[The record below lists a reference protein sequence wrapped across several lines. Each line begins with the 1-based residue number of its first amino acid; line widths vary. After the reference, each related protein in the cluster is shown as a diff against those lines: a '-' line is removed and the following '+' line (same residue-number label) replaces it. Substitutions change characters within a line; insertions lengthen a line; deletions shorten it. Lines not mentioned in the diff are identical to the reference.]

1 MGFENVM
8 TLNIRLWS
16 LDLFRFLSSSD
27 MLWSFPLRWFMF
39 FLICADFLQFWI
51 GNETPTANDLCFRD
65 QWGFGSMWSM
75 SPSLSRKTASG
86 QPLQAPLFHV
96 PLKYKMGTIMRPDIC
111 KIPPAPGALHCWV
124 SNLSHAPATE
134 SPVAGFWKKGGNGE
148 TMDFRYPIIGLL
160 FFRAKRVPLKN
171 FWDAKKKEI
180 GSIKDPVLTMLAVTA
195 ARRYPTVIISSYPLQ
210 TLMVLDVLVCNC
222 RTS

>member
-1 MGFENVM
+1 MWKCDDIEYSPVKSGFVSVSEQLWHALKFSS
-8 TLNIRLWS
+8 TLVHV
-16 LDLFRFLSSSD
+16 
-27 MLWSFPLRWFMF
+27 F

-51 GNETPTANDLCFRD
+51 GNETPTANDLRFRG

-111 KIPPAPGALHCWV
+111 KIPRAPGALHCWV

-134 SPVAGFWKKGGNGE
+134 SPVAGFWKRGKRGNHGFSLSNYRFFVFPSKMCSPQELLGCEEKGNR
-148 TMDFRYPIIGLL
+148 FY
-160 FFRAKRVPLKN
+160 
-171 FWDAKKKEI
+171 
-180 GSIKDPVLTMLAVTA
+180 
-195 ARRYPTVIISSYPLQ
+195 
-210 TLMVLDVLVCNC
+210 
-222 RTS
+222 